1 MGRASTK
8 RPGARAAGKPQKAT
22 KRADSTKATKVV
34 KAAKTAKTARAAK
47 NGKAGAAAEVAP
59 ASRRDTIV
67 EKAAEL
73 FATKGVAATTVRDIG
88 DAAGILSGSLYY
100 HFPSKEAIV
109 EEIVIPF
116 FRQLIESYRAALNE
130 HEDARSRLEELIRT
144 SFRAIDEHPHACE
157 IFQNEYKYLLSLPQL
172 TELDALNE
180 EVQNIWLETIE
191 QGVTEKVFRADV
203 EPKIFYRFARDAI
216 WFVVRWYH
224 PGGRNTVER
233 LSKDCI
239 AVLLDGFA
247 IHH

>member
-1 MGRASTK
+1 VGRASTK
-8 RPGARAAGKPQKAT
+8 QPGTPAASKARKAT
-22 KRADSTKATKVV
+22 KRGDEAAATKSAKRS
-34 KAAKTAKTARAAK
+34 KAATAEKTGT
-47 NGKAGAAAEVAP
+47 GTEPAP
-59 ASRRDTIV
+59 ASRRETIV

-116 FRQLIESYRAALNE
+116 FRQLIESYRAALDE

-157 IFQNEYKYLLSLPQL
+157 IFQNDFKYLLSLPQL
-172 TELDALNE
+172 TELDSLNE
-180 EVQNIWLETIE
+180 EVQNIWLETLE
-191 QGVTEKVFRADV
+191 HGVDEEVFRADV

-224 PGGRNTVER
+224 PDGRYTVDG
-233 LSKDCI
+233 LSDDCI

-247 IHH
+247 VRH